1 MLGHTNIQTTQ
12 IYARI
17 TDKKVGN
24 EMNMFAG
31 RIKSLYPNLH
41 LATVDEV
48 KIDEV
53 LKSLKIRTGK
63 SADKIWETLTERL
76 WKKMSINE
84 RQSFIS
90 EMENTQN
97 KPNAIKDLFDVLLD
111 YFLEN
116 LNHRNLVENVFDTQR
131 DLAVNF

>member
-1 MLGHTNIQTTQ
+1 LEKN
-12 IYARI
+12 
-17 TDKKVGN
+17 K
-24 EMNMFAG
+24 
-31 RIKSLYPNLH
+31 
-41 LATVDEV
+41 
-48 KIDEV
+48 
-53 LKSLKIRTGK
+53 
-63 SADKIWETLTERL
+63 
-76 WKKMSINE
+76 INE

-97 KPNAIKDLFDVLLD
+97 KPNAIKNLFDVLLD